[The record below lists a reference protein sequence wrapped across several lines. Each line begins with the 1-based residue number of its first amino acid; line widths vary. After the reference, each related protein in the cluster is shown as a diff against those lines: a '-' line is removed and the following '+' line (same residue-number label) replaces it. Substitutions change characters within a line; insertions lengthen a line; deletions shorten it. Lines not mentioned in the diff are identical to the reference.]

1 MRILNKTILLAVLGL
16 AGVALGSRDALA
28 TEASCLASTGT
39 NCTAQIPDGPQAGV
53 TSSFTV
59 PALACATGIR
69 GLGIKVNISH
79 SFIGDLRITVTNPAN
94 QTATLIN
101 GLQSPP
107 SSACPGDDMVVE
119 FADSGSAPVC
129 VASAVP
135 ALSGV
140 ATPVTPLTGYQASIP
155 GTWSLT
161 VTDLVN
167 GNVGLLNDWSVDAIC
182 NPQPVPATTSPGLLV
197 LIGLLLAV
205 VATNLSRRSI

>member
-1 MRILNKTILLAVLGL
+1 MRIPTKTLFLAVLGL
-16 AGVALGSRDALA
+16 AGVTAGPRAALA
-28 TEASCLASTGT
+28 TEASCLASSGT
-39 NCTAQIPDGPQAGV
+39 NCTTQIPDGPQAGV

-59 PALACATGIR
+59 PALTCSTGIR
-69 GLGIKVNISH
+69 GLGIKVNITH
-79 SFIGDLRITVTNPAN
+79 SFIGDLRITVTNPAA
-94 QTATLIN
+94 QTATLIDA
-101 GLQSPP
+101 LQSPP

-129 VASAVP
+129 VAAAVP

-140 ATPVTPLTGYQASIP
+140 ATPVTPLTGYQNNIP

-182 NPQPVPATTSPGLLV
+182 NPLPVPATTNPGLLV
-197 LIGLLLAV
+197 LIGLLLAA
-205 VATNLSRRSI
+205 VATNLTRRSN

>member
-1 MRILNKTILLAVLGL
+1 MRIATKTLLIAVLGL
-16 AGVALGSRDALA
+16 AGSAVGSNAA
-28 TEASCLASTGT
+28 IAAEVSCLASAGT
-39 NCTAQIPDGPQAGV
+39 NCSAQIPDGPQTGV

-59 PALACATGIR
+59 PALTCSTGIR
-69 GLGIKVNISH
+69 GMGIKVNISH
-79 SFIGDLRITVTNPAN
+79 SFIGDLRITVTNPAA

-101 GLQSPP
+101 ALQSPP

-129 VASAVP
+129 VAAAVP

-140 ATPVTPLTGYQASIP
+140 STPATPLTGFQNNIP

-167 GNVGLLNDWSVDAIC
+167 GNNGLLNDWSVDAIC
-182 NPQPVPATTSPGLLV
+182 NPLPVPATTNVGLFV
-197 LIGLLLAV
+197 LIGLLLAAV
-205 VATNLSRRSI
+205 STQLTRRSN